1 MRKDY
6 KVTYVQSF
14 NGKRLE
20 DSYMTYGK
28 TFEEM
33 EQVVS
38 NLHTDPHVLH
48 VDYEEVTNN
57 D

>member
-1 MRKDY
+1 MIKDY

-38 NLHTDPHVLH
+38 NLHTDPHVLY
-48 VDYEEVTNN
+48 VEYEEVTNN

>member
-6 KVTYVQSF
+6 KVTYAQSF
-14 NGKRLE
+14 NGKTLE
-20 DSYMTYGK
+20 DSYIKYNK

-33 EQVVS
+33 EQVVRD
-38 NLHTDPHVLH
+38 LHTDPHVMY